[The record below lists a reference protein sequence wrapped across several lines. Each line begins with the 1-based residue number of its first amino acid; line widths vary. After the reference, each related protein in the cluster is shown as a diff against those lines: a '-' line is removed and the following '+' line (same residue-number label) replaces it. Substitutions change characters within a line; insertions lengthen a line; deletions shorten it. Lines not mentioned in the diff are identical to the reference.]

1 MALRLIEGF
10 SFVLDGTEGG
20 PTYKFPYTSY
30 SSNIAHTGV
39 NDVIKST
46 GLGIPNRY
54 VSQLNKPHYFAHLR
68 HQRETVGFLDT
79 RHFYPEKTWVVGEAV
94 YFSGLMQSPSPS
106 SLLVS
111 FYSPSGL
118 QCRVGVD
125 GGGKIYATTGSGAWL
140 GSSTLAMRP
149 SGWYYVESKV
159 FVDDTYGRI
168 EVRVNEFPWL
178 KLTNVNT
185 RANALRS
192 DADLIRF
199 HVPKNFYIRDLYV
212 CDGSG
217 SLESDF
223 LGDCIVEQMA
233 PVMTGFHCSWLASDG
248 VSTANKWTQL
258 DENIITTFTSD
269 YAYASSVLNAAGT
282 FYTRPQ
288 DTYYVERITATGFYS
303 IVAVDMQAH
312 SIDERVDMPAYA
324 QFATCSTILPSTGNS
339 IIAANKKWEMSN
351 QDYSHPLDYT
361 YGYDASGINRSA
373 VPLSGWFPGAHQI
386 LNVNRTMNE
395 SPNPPWTTGNLYLT
409 QFGFRIT

>member
-1 MALRLIEGF
+1 MALKMIEGF
-10 SFVLDGTEGG
+10 SFVLDATEGG

-30 SSNIAHTGV
+30 LSSLAHTGV

-54 VSQLNKPHYFAHLR
+54 NVGLQKPQYFAHLR
-68 HQRETVGFLDT
+68 HQREEVGFLDS

-106 SLLVS
+106 SLLWS

-125 GGGKIYATTGSGAWL
+125 GGGKVYATTGSGAWL

-178 KLTNVNT
+178 KLTNVDTRGNT
-185 RANALRS
+185 LRE
-192 DADLIRF
+192 DVDLVRF
-199 HVPKNFYIRDLYV
+199 HVPKNFYIRDIYA

-217 SLESDF
+217 AVNSDF
-223 LGDCIVEQMA
+223 IGDCIIEQMA
-233 PVMTGFHCSWLASDG
+233 PVMTGFHVLGWLTSDG
-248 VSTANKWTQL
+248 SANSNKPNL
-258 DENIITTFTSD
+258 IDENIVTTYAND
-269 YAYASSVLNAAGT
+269 YVYASSVLNAAGT
-282 FYTRPQ
+282 FYTRPR
-288 DTYYVERITATGFYS
+288 DTFYVQRVTATGFYS

-312 SIDERVDMPAYA
+312 TKDMNSGLLTYA
-324 QFATCSTILPSTGNS
+324 QFVTCSTILPDTGNS
-339 IIAANKKWEMSN
+339 IITANKKWEMSN
-351 QDYSHPLDYT
+351 QDYSHQLDYT
-361 YGYDASGINRSA
+361 FGYDSNSLRSLT
-373 VPLSGWFPGAHQI
+373 PLMVDNPGAHQI
-386 LNVNRTMNE
+386 LTVNRTMNE
-395 SPNPPWTTGNLYLT
+395 SPNPPWSTGNLYLT
-409 QFGFRIT
+409 QFGFWIT